1 MYHLWANGF
10 DATRGA
16 SNLVHVRGASKE
28 FMREVLYLPLFPT
41 AREDDWRRMAR
52 VIRAFEDQAR
62 LTDS

>member
-16 SNLVHVRGASKE
+16 SNLVHVPGTSKE